1 MPDNKKNAYIQKFQ
15 ENLLSGIS
23 YYRSLTEKVSN
34 ELSSLKDKIE
44 GGLDEGEAQLNK
56 LIQANHQFS

>member
-34 ELSSLKDKIE
+34 EFSSFKDKIE
-44 GGLDEGEAQLNK
+44 GGLDEAEAQLNK
-56 LIQANHQFS
+56 LIQANHQFC